1 MNIGGDMR
9 SCSLAVFKS
18 SLVRPIDV
26 IALFALSSAASYSA
40 NAQNSTV
47 IGEGSFATDCARA
60 SSVAI
65 TTGSASRQ
73 DLLMCDRAILEGNL
87 GPKDLVASYVNRGVI
102 HMAMGKPKL
111 ALADINRAL
120 AKDSETGEAYVNRG
134 NLWFL
139 GKRLEDAIQDYDK
152 AIDLGVERP
161 HVAHLNRAMAYE
173 QLGNLD
179 KAKLDYQTALQYRN
193 DWSEAQTRLDR
204 VEKKLL
210 SESRED
216 K

>member
-1 MNIGGDMR
+1 MT
-9 SCSLAVFKS
+9 SYCSFVFKS
-18 SLVRPIDV
+18 SSVRLINA
-26 IALFALSSAASYSA
+26 IALLAFSSAFSVSA
-40 NAQNSTV
+40 NAQNSIV
-47 IGEGSFATDCARA
+47 IGESSFANDCARA
-60 SSVAI
+60 SSVAV

-73 DLLMCDRAILEGNL
+73 DLQLCDRAILEGNL
-87 GPKDLVASYVNRGVI
+87 GEKELVASYVNRGVI
-102 HMAMGKPKL
+102 HMAMGRPKL

-120 AKDSETGEAYVNRG
+120 SKDSDTGEAYVNRG

-139 GKRLEDAIQDYDK
+139 GKRLENAIQDYDR

-161 HVAHLNRAMAYE
+161 HVAHLNRAMAHE

-179 KAKLDYQTALQYRN
+179 KAKRDYQSALEYRN
-193 DWSEAQTRLDR
+193 DWAQAQTRLDR

-210 SESRED
+210 I

>member
-1 MNIGGDMR
+1 MR
-9 SCSLAVFKS
+9 FCSLAVFKRS
-18 SLVRPIDV
+18 FVRLISA
-26 IALFALSSAASYSA
+26 IALLALSNAISYSV
-40 NAQNSTV
+40 NAQNSIV

-60 SSVAI
+60 SSVAV

-73 DLLMCDRAILEGNL
+73 DLLLCDRAILEGNL
-87 GPKDLVASYVNRGVI
+87 GQKDLVASYVNRGVI
-102 HMAMGKPKL
+102 YMAMGKPKL

-120 AKDSETGEAYVNRG
+120 SKDSETGEAYVNRG

-139 GKRLEDAIQDYDK
+139 GKRLEDAIQDYDR

-179 KAKLDYQTALQYRN
+179 KAKLDYQAALEYRN

-204 VEKKLL
+204 VEKKLR
-210 SESRED
+210 SDRRED